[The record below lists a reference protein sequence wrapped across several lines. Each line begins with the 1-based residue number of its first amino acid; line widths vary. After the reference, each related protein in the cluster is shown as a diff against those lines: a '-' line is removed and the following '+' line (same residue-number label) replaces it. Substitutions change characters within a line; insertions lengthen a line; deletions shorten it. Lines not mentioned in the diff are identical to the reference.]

1 MIFSEIILNVASIAV
16 CTIIIFVFGVLP
28 VIIGTSFYR
37 NGVHKKLGILIRI
50 MGYIFFIPVM
60 GTGVAVACYVHEILK

>member
-50 MGYIFFIPVM
+50 MGYIFFIPVIAS
-60 GTGVAVACYVHEILK
+60 GIAVACFVHEILK